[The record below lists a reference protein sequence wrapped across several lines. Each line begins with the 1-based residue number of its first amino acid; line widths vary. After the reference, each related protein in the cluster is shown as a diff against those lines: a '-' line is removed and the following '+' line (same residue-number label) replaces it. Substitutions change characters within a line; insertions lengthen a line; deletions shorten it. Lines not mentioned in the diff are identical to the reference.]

1 MQTCT
6 LAVDI
11 GASSG
16 RHIVG
21 TVQNGKITLQEVYR
35 FENGVHRENGHLCW
49 DIDTLAKEVVN
60 GLKAAH
66 DAGFAPATIGIDTWG
81 VDFGLLDRRGNLM
94 QNPVHYR
101 DPHTVGVPEQVFKI
115 IPKEEIYEKTGI
127 QLMRFNTLYQLYYL
141 AREEPALLAQAD
153 RFLLMPDLMAYFLT
167 GEKKCEVTNASTT
180 NLYNPTLKSW
190 DFQLCR
196 TLGIPTE
203 IFPPIISTG
212 EIYGNLL
219 PEICEELSC
228 PSVPV
233 VAVATH
239 DTASAVFSCPA
250 KEKDFVYISCGTW
263 SLFGTELGKP
273 IMSEKAIA
281 ANFTNEI
288 GYHHSVRFLKNI
300 MGLWLIQ
307 ESRRQWMRE
316 GSEVGFDVLENEA
329 LESRPFQCYIDT
341 DAPQFETPGNLPRRI
356 QEYCERTGQTVPQTR
371 GEIMR
376 CIYQSI
382 AMRYKYTFE
391 TLSSVTGKKYK
402 TIHMFGGGIK
412 DTLLCK
418 MTASACGV
426 PVEATVMGNIGVA
439 CLALGEIRDHRE
451 ARKII
456 RESNDIKVYQPL
468 QWEEWQEAYGDFLKA
483 AGLKG

>member
-1 MQTCT
+1 M
-6 LAVDI
+6 
-11 GASSG
+11 
-16 RHIVG
+16 
-21 TVQNGKITLQEVYR
+21 
-35 FENGVHRENGHLCW
+35 
-49 DIDTLAKEVVN
+49 
-60 GLKAAH
+60 
-66 DAGFAPATIGIDTWG
+66 
-81 VDFGLLDRRGNLM
+81 
-94 QNPVHYR
+94 
-101 DPHTVGVPEQVFKI
+101 
-115 IPKEEIYEKTGI
+115 
-127 QLMRFNTLYQLYYL
+127 
-141 AREEPALLAQAD
+141 
-153 RFLLMPDLMAYFLT
+153 
-167 GEKKCEVTNASTT
+167 TNASTT

-239 DTASAVFSCPA
+239 DTASAVFNCPA

-316 GSEVGFDVLENEA
+316 EA
-329 LESRPFQCYIDT
+329 RLASTFWKTRPWN
-341 DAPQFETPGNLPRRI
+341 PG
-356 QEYCERTGQTVPQTR
+356 
-371 GEIMR
+371 
-376 CIYQSI
+376 
-382 AMRYKYTFE
+382 
-391 TLSSVTGKKYK
+391 LSSAILIPTRPSLRLPAIFPAGSRS
-402 TIHMFGGGIK
+402 
-412 DTLLCK
+412 
-418 MTASACGV
+418 TANVQGR
-426 PVEATVMGNIGVA
+426 P
-439 CLALGEIRDHRE
+439 CLKPA
-451 ARKII
+451 AR
-456 RESNDIKVYQPL
+456 S
-468 QWEEWQEAYGDFLKA
+468 
-483 AGLKG
+483 